1 VWEKKLSFGPAIF
14 PDEKGGIYT
23 VEHVGTGSYKSIEI
37 TNIDATG
44 NKVMTKLM
52 KADKVVLGCGILV
65 KPETDELILAGTAV
79 ANSRKVYKV
88 YRMVVDAADWT
99 VKNTDIRAMNY
110 YNDYNLYVAR
120 DLDGNCYTFASGIDE
135 LDAGNIN
142 PVLVPFDV
150 LDKTDNPGIRLQ

>member
-1 VWEKKLSFGPAIF
+1 
-14 PDEKGGIYT
+14 
-23 VEHVGTGSYKSIEI
+23 
-37 TNIDATG
+37 
-44 NKVMTKLM
+44 MTKLM
-52 KADKVVLGCGILV
+52 KADKVVLGCGILPM
-65 KPETDELILAGTAV
+65 PETGELILTGKAV

-88 YRMVVDAADWT
+88 YRMDVNADDWT

-120 DLDGNCYTFASGIDE
+120 DLDGNCYAFASGIDE

-142 PVLVPFDV
+142 PVLVPFDE